1 MQVQLRFEFLSGAI
15 FFSRGVLA
23 AQRGVAEGFEFVA
36 VALRHGQ
43 RGERWERA
51 RDVFSVGSVRLLH
64 VAGVAENLD
73 VSGARLARVK
83 RHPCRAAHFVMTAVD
98 GSDAVER
105 ERIVCAAVGALV
117 AEDEHQFAAFAL
129 RPFGL
134 PSCGVGAHLVLLMDA
149 GINFKIIWRR
159 RSCCKRVLRVRRHFF
174 ERQSVTLLTLEKPAG
189 ALAGVLQIMQNELN
203 LVFFMG
209 CFLGGFFNEPAAAGE
224 AETDEREVGWVVVKV
239 QFPTFRPRVAAVFR
253 EPVFGVGLVVKFL

>member
-1 MQVQLRFEFLSGAI
+1 
-15 FFSRGVLA
+15 
-23 AQRGVAEGFEFVA
+23 
-36 VALRHGQ
+36 
-43 RGERWERA
+43 
-51 RDVFSVGSVRLLH
+51 
-64 VAGVAENLD
+64 
-73 VSGARLARVK
+73 
-83 RHPCRAAHFVMTAVD
+83 
-98 GSDAVER
+98 
-105 ERIVCAAVGALV
+105 
-117 AEDEHQFAAFAL
+117 
-129 RPFGL
+129 
-134 PSCGVGAHLVLLMDA
+134 MDA

-239 QFPTFRPRVAAVFR
+239 QFPTFRPRVEAVFR